1 MEDFEARSQPYL
13 PEGQH
18 PPGEQR
24 SKREW
29 SGNSPLSALGRESVV
44 DISEGTLPKEARSVL
59 PGLPSGGGEGD
70 DNIEPCRTCDPP
82 IHPPAGREGV
92 MGMHT

>member
-59 PGLPSGGGEGD
+59 PGLPSFQEWMPYVPLTWDRSCLTACG
-70 DNIEPCRTCDPP
+70 
-82 IHPPAGREGV
+82 
-92 MGMHT
+92 